1 MRNQTT
7 KSHNAKSKILL
18 ITLCIFGLL
27 FSYSCQCKNNVSDPN
42 NIPPD
47 GGLGGG
53 GGGGSQTDTDPD
65 KDLVDGALSTTST
78 KVIVVAGA
86 GDTVKTTSTI
96 KFKNATATLTAI
108 ADVDA
113 SANTTLAVDD
123 FDYTGTTLTFKK
135 DTTDASKYD
144 ATTLAK
150 VSWSGVDTKKVKATF
165 SLTPTSKNVSLT
177 TTTQEVDIE
186 IGKVLILSTKEIF
199 NSSNLGAQMQYDE
212 NKHTFNF
219 KLGSM
224 SADGLIYSI
233 PDSNPDGETSGGNV
247 SIGGLKNAISS
258 KFADNSEYFKNYF
271 DGINWVSHKTET
283 YTPSGSGKTE
293 KVNGKLI
300 LKFRFILKQ
309 ISLLEFDDTEYT
321 IEALMEGKGD
331 WVEN

>member
-7 KSHNAKSKILL
+7 KSHNAKSKIF
-18 ITLCIFGLL
+18 ITLLCIFGLL

-47 GGLGGG
+47 NGMPGGTNTNNTITVNDG
-53 GGGGSQTDTDPD
+53 
-65 KDLVDGALSTTST
+65 DLTTNSTRLIRVS
-78 KVIVVAGA
+78 
-86 GDTVKTTSTI
+86 GDTVKISATI
-96 KFKNATATLTAI
+96 EFKNATATLTAI

-135 DTTDASKYD
+135 DATDASKYD

-150 VSWSGVDTKKVKATF
+150 VNWSGVDTKKVKATF